1 MAVRQVILG
10 TEPRYQ
16 YIRSEAPDDPH
27 DVSKNFV
34 VIPNAQRFVGCLR
47 KSEIH
52 RPREELLAVVD
63 ASRIEQF
70 LCSNNAKA
78 LAQFGSEQ
86 ILAAVPTCNREITAV
101 VERAVR
107 PQRHEIFVFIIGVS
121 GNV

>member
-10 TEPRYQ
+10 TEPRYE
-16 YIRSEAPDDPH
+16 YIRSETPDDPH
-27 DVSKNFV
+27 DISKNLV

-47 KSEIH
+47 ESEID
-52 RPREELLAVVD
+52 RPCEELLAVVD

-70 LCSNNAKA
+70 FCSNNPKA
-78 LAQFGSEQ
+78 LAEFGSQQ
-86 ILAAVPTCNREITAV
+86 ILTAVPTCNREVSAV

-107 PQRHEIFVFIIGVS
+107 PQRHKICVFIIGVR